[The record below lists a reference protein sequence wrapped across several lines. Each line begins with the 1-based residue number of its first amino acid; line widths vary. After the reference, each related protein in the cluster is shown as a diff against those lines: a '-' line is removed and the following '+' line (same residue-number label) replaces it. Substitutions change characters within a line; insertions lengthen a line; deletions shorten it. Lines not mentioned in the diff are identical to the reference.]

1 MYKTNNNEED
11 ARRILQYFKQNSA
24 TDSVD
29 VTLADA
35 FCKNELYRRASWMA
49 LSVIIFSELTGF

>member
-1 MYKTNNNEED
+1 MYKTNDNEKD
-11 ARRILQYFKQNSA
+11 ALRIYQYFIQNSA

-35 FCKNELYRRASWMA
+35 FCKNELYVRASWMA
-49 LSVIIFSELTGF
+49 LAVIVFSELTGF